1 MPLDIPAIQRA
12 LREGELDGW
21 LLYDFHGSN
30 PIATR
35 LSGVDRGGHL
45 TTRRWYYL
53 IPRDGEPRALVHAIE
68 RHNLDPLPGR
78 KIIYGRRDQLEAG
91 LTQLLQGVTR
101 VAMEYSPG
109 CAIPYVSRVDAGTAE
124 AIRSRGVEIVSSG
137 DLVQAFE
144 AVWTPE
150 QLETHRIA
158 SRALYRIKDK
168 AFNAAAAA
176 VRAGTPLTEYQLQQQ
191 MVTWFADEGLV
202 SDSAPVVA
210 VGPHAGDPHYLPT
223 EASASVIGPDQL
235 LLLDLW
241 GKQTQP
247 DAVFADITWVGF
259 TGRVVPAPM
268 AKVFDAAAAA
278 VRAGTPLTEYQLQQ
292 QMVAW
297 FADEGLVSD
306 SAPVVAVGP
315 HAGNPHYLPTE
326 ASASVIGPD
335 QLLLLDLWG
344 KQTQP
349 GAVFADITW
358 VGYTGR
364 VVPAPMAKVFDA
376 AARARDVAVT
386 LVQAAAREGRELRG
400 WEVDRAARTVLVEA
414 GFEAQVLHRT
424 GHSLGE
430 SVHGNGAHLDDF
442 ETHDDRRLLPGTGF
456 TVEPGV
462 YLEDFGVRTEINVFR
477 GDREAVV
484 TGPCQDAIVALLS

>member
-12 LREGELDGW
+12 LRESGLDGW

-35 LSGVDRGGHL
+35 LSGVDRGAHL

-91 LTQLLQGVTR
+91 LTELLQGVTR

-124 AIRSRGVEIVSSG
+124 AVRSRGVDIVSSG

-168 AFNAAAAA
+168 A
-176 VRAGTPLTEYQLQQQ
+176 
-191 MVTWFADEGLV
+191 
-202 SDSAPVVA
+202 
-210 VGPHAGDPHYLPT
+210 
-223 EASASVIGPDQL
+223 
-235 LLLDLW
+235 
-241 GKQTQP
+241 
-247 DAVFADITWVGF
+247 
-259 TGRVVPAPM
+259 
-268 AKVFDAAAAA
+268 FDAAAAA

-386 LVQAAAREGRELRG
+386 LVQAATREGRELRG

-477 GDREAVV
+477 GDREAIV